1 RFLSN
6 LQKLESPR
14 RLKMK
19 ISYFISNVL
28 FIAFV
33 VTLVVAIVFF
43 EIGLRSLRKQN
54 ERKTKESN
62 TLGFRWLMYAGI
74 LLALSI
80 GISFLNF

>member
-1 RFLSN
+1 
-6 LQKLESPR
+6 
-14 RLKMK
+14 MK
-19 ISYFISNVL
+19 ISYIISNIL
-28 FIAFV
+28 FIAFIV
-33 VTLVVAIVFF
+33 ALVVAIVFF

-62 TLGFRWLMYAGI
+62 ALGLRWLIYSGV